1 MRPAARTTTA
11 AQSATE
17 ALRQEAGRDW
27 EPRWTLARDATGVA
41 YFRHADVPFFIVH
54 IGSSSSVYD
63 RRCVFQP
70 NGSVATRQAAVP
82 KQTALSVVEQLA
94 ELMAALALNK
104 SLLAKVLRVSRPTI
118 YEWFADKQPK
128 RENEERL
135 QSILT
140 LMARASVS
148 ASSPLNARF
157 VRRPSSVGE
166 PSVVDLLCEDRI
178 DSPRAIAAM
187 GEARILTERDRRQR
201 RDREGRLRDLGLGE
215 PSPNRRRETLARNVG
230 LLEWP
235 KE

>member
-1 MRPAARTTTA
+1 MRPAARTT
-11 AQSATE
+11 SAVPSANE
-17 ALRQEAGRDW
+17 APRLEAGRDW
-27 EPRWTLARDATGVA
+27 ALRWTLARDATGVA

-63 RRCVFQP
+63 RRRVFQP
-70 NGSVATRQAAVP
+70 DGSVATRQAAVP

-118 YEWFADKQPK
+118 YEWFAEKQPK
-128 RENEERL
+128 RENDERL
-135 QSILT
+135 QGILT

-166 PSVVDLLCEDRI
+166 PSVVDLLCEDHI
-178 DSPRAIAAM
+178 DSTRAIAAM
-187 GEARILTERDRRQR
+187 GEARILTERDQRQR
-201 RDREGRLRDLGLGE
+201 RDRERRLRDLGIEE
-215 PSPNRRRETLARNVG
+215 PSPDRRRETLARNVG